1 MKSKMLWLVASI
13 VVICMAITFAVIS
26 PQQTLLTQCLDQILD
41 YNVCVYMGTI
51 QRDCCIP
58 FGGYWRRAYCQTV
71 ERYVY
76 YRQPPQPPSVFLRSV
91 VIVPL
96 HMKPALQCQY
106 FVVLHSIDS

>member
-26 PQQTLLTQCLDQILD
+26 PQQTLLTQCSDQILD

-58 FGGYWRRAYCQTV
+58 FGGYWRRAHCQTV

-76 YRQPPQPPSVFLRSV
+76 YRQPPQPPSVFFTKRRNCPTPYEACTPMPILRC
-91 VIVPL
+91 P
-96 HMKPALQCQY
+96 PQY
-106 FVVLHSIDS
+106 